1 MGTQN
6 GGIMKWKV
14 ISSHEP
20 SDVIPEMEVKEYG
33 LKGFRCKTIKSE
45 ILCVTFLRL
54 LFKNWKEKVR

>member
-1 MGTQN
+1 
-6 GGIMKWKV
+6 MKWKV

-33 LKGFRCKTIKSE
+33 LKGFRCENYRKSE

-54 LFKNWKEKVR
+54 LFKNWKKR